1 MSIPRP
7 KDDPIESAVA
17 ALIRRIARGYGPHD
31 ASAESMPARIR
42 GRDED
47 RLGPAAIALLESLP
61 PHLRLVTLRGQY
73 PRLLN
78 RVAGAWQDSASFE
91 ETIDSLIIDRRGGRQ
106 GFPFDVLLELTELR
120 EYRSAVRR
128 PGRARR

>member
-7 KDDPIESAVA
+7 KDDPIEGAVA
-17 ALIRRIARGYGPHD
+17 ALIRRIARGHGPHD

-42 GRDED
+42 GRDEH

-61 PHLRLVTLRGQY
+61 PHLRLITLRGQY

-78 RVAGAWQDSASFE
+78 RVAGAWHDSTSFE

-106 GFPFDVLLELTELR
+106 GFPFEVLSELTELR
-120 EYRSAVRR
+120 EYRSALPRR
-128 PGRARR
+128 GRAGR